1 MSLTTNHWASCVLF
15 SPQMVLET
23 TIVSTTSIRVTNVA
37 PIHVNLSLSGT
48 RVIMNSTTFRCFPT
62 LSKLKL
68 VTNLTL
74 WSTLVEMVRPAW
86 DRIVRTGAMQEAL
99 VLVLDLLQTP
109 RRLTLLMLTTGSNHQ
124 ANPMGAPRP
133 YLMVVS
139 AHASTKCVALS
150 TVLDRG
156 PVNPEHPRLET
167 GSTTRSNN

>member
-1 MSLTTNHWASCVLF
+1 
-15 SPQMVLET
+15 
-23 TIVSTTSIRVTNVA
+23 
-37 PIHVNLSLSGT
+37 
-48 RVIMNSTTFRCFPT
+48 
-62 LSKLKL
+62 
-68 VTNLTL
+68 
-74 WSTLVEMVRPAW
+74 
-86 DRIVRTGAMQEAL
+86 VRTGAMQEAL